1 MAGKV
6 THKWAFMPGMR
17 AGAYSWESS
26 AKAIERLKLASS
38 EIQPGRRGRGR
49 HRAGP
54 AHLVSLRAYR
64 HLVDFHPIVR
74 GGVFIAIAF
83 GLGCEIDRSQHAARM
98 AC

>member
-6 THKWAFMPGMR
+6 THKWAFKPGMR
-17 AGAYSWESS
+17 AGAFSWESS

-54 AHLVSLRAYR
+54 AHLVSFE
-64 HLVDFHPIVR
+64 H
-74 GGVFIAIAF
+74 
-83 GLGCEIDRSQHAARM
+83 IDTLLIFTR
-98 AC
+98 